1 VDHCCSGITR
11 RALLRSALL
20 AAGAW
25 AVAPLTSQAAAAAE
39 KAVKKGGSGLKAAE
53 EALRSLIQRNATVK
67 NDPWAMMH
75 GVRALGKGF
84 SLDEGPAIDYLCANF
99 LKEKVV
105 AGSRY
110 LYMPKETEGHAN
122 TLLKTILEAGA
133 GLDRPIIAAGRRRTV
148 GDLLMSAKQRFS
160 FDAGLDPLHA
170 SRDELAWSIIA
181 FSMTT
186 RPDQDVWKNGEGRE
200 IRLRDVVAAAFLTA
214 ERASADFR
222 SAMTRGKMP
231 GWKDRIANFTCG
243 GTHLI
248 YSLAVAVRYGH
259 LKEDGRRRLAEQ
271 LDLLTWRLK
280 ADLHL
285 ADQYYRLVA
294 TAYPKAQSESL
305 RHYELDA
312 RLKFLG
318 HSMEIITYGRT
329 FGLFTPTAAQQAE
342 IRRATETLIETILDI
357 STLDLGAVRDQTRPL
372 YHLLVGDAC
381 HAYHGLWMA
390 RGVNQV

>member
-1 VDHCCSGITR
+1 VDDCCSGVTR

-25 AVAPLTSQAAAAAE
+25 AAGPLASQAGAATG

-53 EALRSLIQRNATVK
+53 EALRSLIRRNATVK
-67 NDPWAMMH
+67 SDPWAMMH

-84 SLDEGPAIDYLCANF
+84 SLDDGPAIDYLCANF
-99 LKEKVV
+99 LKEKAV
-105 AGSRY
+105 AGGRY

-133 GLDRPIIAAGRRRTV
+133 GLDRPIMAAGRRRTV
-148 GDLLMSAKQRFS
+148 GDLLTSAKRLFS
-160 FDAGLDPLHA
+160 FDAGLNPLHT

-186 RPDQDVWKNGEGRE
+186 RPDQDVWTNGEGRE

-259 LKEDGRRRLAEQ
+259 LREEGRRRLAEQ

-280 ADLHL
+280 ADLYL
-285 ADQYYRLVA
+285 ADQYYQLVA
-294 TAYPKAQSESL
+294 TAYPKAKDESR

-318 HSMEIITYGRT
+318 HSMEIITYART
-329 FGLFTPTAAQQAE
+329 FGLFTPTAAQQTE
-342 IRRATETLIETILDI
+342 IRRATETLVETILDI
-357 STLDLGAVRDQTRPL
+357 NTLDLGAVRDQARPL